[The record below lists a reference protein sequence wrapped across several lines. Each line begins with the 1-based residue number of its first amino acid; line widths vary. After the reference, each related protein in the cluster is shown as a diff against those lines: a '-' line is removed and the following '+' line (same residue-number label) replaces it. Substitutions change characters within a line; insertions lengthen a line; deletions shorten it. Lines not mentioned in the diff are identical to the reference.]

1 MADKQKRS
9 IVILASTFPRWQN
22 DSVPGFV
29 LAFARHM
36 APFVGHISVV
46 APHHKGAKTKDRFDD
61 ITVRR
66 FRYAFPSK
74 YENVAYGQFKKTT
87 FYPLKMLLYIA
98 TEFWTTLLVS
108 LRTRPAVIN
117 AHWLI
122 PQGFVAVLVAPL
134 VDARTVVS
142 IHGSDVFTLNGKY
155 MRKVKRFVLQRA
167 DVVITN
173 SSATQAKCTELWPGR
188 EYPIVPMG
196 VDVSKFAVPRRRHD
210 GFSVLFV
217 GRLAPNKGVRYLCE
231 AVALLREQFRD
242 MHLDIV
248 GDGPERAA
256 LEQFITDNGLQ
267 SIVTFAGWVQPDELP
282 ERYAMA
288 DIFAGP
294 SVEDERGTRE
304 ALGLVFA
311 EALAA
316 GIPVVTTDVGGIKDI
331 VQDRVNGLVVP
342 QRDARAIADALASL
356 HDHPKEAAAMG
367 ERGRAMVREKFSW
380 ESVAERYRPYLTPK
394 A

>member
-1 MADKQKRS
+1 MRNN

-22 DSVPGFV
+22 DSVPSFV
-29 LAFARHM
+29 LTFAQHV
-36 APFVGHISVV
+36 APFVGRISVV
-46 APHHKGAKTKDRFDD
+46 APHYKGARTKDQFGD
-61 ITVRR
+61 IAVRR

-98 TEFWTTLLVS
+98 NEFWTTLLVS

-134 VDARTVVS
+134 IGAKTIVS

-167 DVVITN
+167 NMVITN
-173 SSATQAKCTELWPGR
+173 SSATQTKCTELWPGR
-188 EYPIVPMG
+188 EYPVIPMG
-196 VDVSKFAVPRRRHD
+196 VDVGKFAAPRRKHD
-210 GFSVLFV
+210 GFSILFV

-231 AVALLREQFRD
+231 AVALLREQYRD

-248 GDGPERAA
+248 GDGPERAG
-256 LEQFITDNGLQ
+256 LEQFIADNGLQ
-267 SIVTFAGWVQPDELP
+267 GTVAFAGWVQPAELP
-282 ERYAMA
+282 ECYARA
-288 DIFAGP
+288 NAFVGP

-316 GIPVVTTDVGGIKDI
+316 GVPVVTTDGGGIKDI
-331 VQDRVNGLVVP
+331 VQDKVNGLVVP
-342 QRDARAIADALASL
+342 QRDARAIADALAYL
-356 HDHPKEAAAMG
+356 HDHPREAIAMG
-367 ERGRAMVREKFSW
+367 ERGRTMVREKFSW
-380 ESVAERYRPYLTPK
+380 GSVVERYNDVFDKLVV
-394 A
+394 